1 MNSSRTNSIILCSLL
16 LLTACSDPAADKPKV
31 TATEAVPI
39 AAPATTGERYS
50 ISSDNSKI
58 EFVGSK
64 VTGSHNG
71 SFQEFSGTIDYAGQ
85 PAKS

>member
-1 MNSSRTNSIILCSLL
+1 

-39 AAPATTGERYS
+39 AAPATTGERHS